1 MAGTPLTGKAGWLTG
16 LTHWLLVGLQ
26 VCPKLQVQVLQVYV
40 SLGLTGLT
48 GWWGVDSPCS
58 RPTMGVMGHTH
69 GYPTPTRVPPNY
81 FGSKPSAKRDIARY
95 G

>member
-16 LTHWLLVGLQ
+16 LTDWLLVGLQ

-48 GWWGVDSPCS
+48 GWWGVDSPCF
-58 RPTMGVMGHTH
+58 
-69 GYPTPTRVPPNY
+69 YLFFY
-81 FGSKPSAKRDIARY
+81 FTILSFLLDHPAA
-95 G
+95 